1 MPYLKINVLA
11 LGYVI
16 PTIRTY
22 SGLSYTERTRK
33 RAAAEC
39 FLGAAALV
47 LLIIFSTK
55 QVHWFTK
62 NTIPPAILFKYF
74 VYLCTKLISME
85 EYLII
90 SNANFLLRVASEQ
103 IAYVC
108 SEGSYCNLRL
118 TNGDE
123 YTFSFNLVVFEK
135 KIVEQLAQTAH
146 FFARVGRNYIINSQH
161 IFSINLNTS
170 ELVLYNERFCEKF
183 TLHVSKEPLKQ
194 LKALLDNSIKS

>member
-1 MPYLKINVLA
+1 
-11 LGYVI
+11 
-16 PTIRTY
+16 
-22 SGLSYTERTRK
+22 
-33 RAAAEC
+33 
-39 FLGAAALV
+39 
-47 LLIIFSTK
+47 
-55 QVHWFTK
+55 
-62 NTIPPAILFKYF
+62 
-74 VYLCTKLISME
+74 ME

-123 YTFSFNLVVFEK
+123 YIFSFNLVVFEK

>member
-1 MPYLKINVLA
+1 MLIGVLSCYQHSPQNEAAGSQKTRYLQPY
-11 LGYVI
+11 
-16 PTIRTY
+16 
-22 SGLSYTERTRK
+22 
-33 RAAAEC
+33 
-39 FLGAAALV
+39 FLNI
-47 LLIIFSTK
+47 LLTFE
-55 QVHWFTK
+55 
-62 NTIPPAILFKYF
+62 
-74 VYLCTKLISME
+74 LISME
-85 EYLII
+85 EFLII

-135 KIVEQLAQTAH
+135 KIVKQLAQTAH

-170 ELVLYNERFCEKF
+170 ELVLYNERFSEKF

>member
-1 MPYLKINVLA
+1 MKI
-11 LGYVI
+11 
-16 PTIRTY
+16 
-22 SGLSYTERTRK
+22 
-33 RAAAEC
+33 
-39 FLGAAALV
+39 
-47 LLIIFSTK
+47 LLY
-55 QVHWFTK
+55 
-62 NTIPPAILFKYF
+62 AIL
-74 VYLCTKLISME
+74 T
-85 EYLII
+85 
-90 SNANFLLRVASEQ
+90 ANHFRFREKESDIFWYRQ
-103 IAYVC
+103 KPIY
-108 SEGSYCNLRL
+108 YCNLRL

-170 ELVLYNERFCEKF
+170 ELVLYNERFSEKF

>member
-1 MPYLKINVLA
+1 MPIGMQSCYQHSPQNESTGSQKTRYLQPYFWNIM
-11 LGYVI
+11 
-16 PTIRTY
+16 
-22 SGLSYTERTRK
+22 
-33 RAAAEC
+33 
-39 FLGAAALV
+39 
-47 LLIIFSTK
+47 LIFAP
-55 QVHWFTK
+55 
-62 NTIPPAILFKYF
+62 NLFN
-74 VYLCTKLISME
+74 ME

-161 IFSINLNTS
+161 IFSINLNTL
-170 ELVLYNERFCEKF
+170 ELVL
-183 TLHVSKEPLKQ
+183 
-194 LKALLDNSIKS
+194 

>member
-1 MPYLKINVLA
+1 MIIATTLA
-11 LGYVI
+11 HRG
-16 PTIRTY
+16 
-22 SGLSYTERTRK
+22 TE
-33 RAAAEC
+33 
-39 FLGAAALV
+39 
-47 LLIIFSTK
+47 LLPAFSTK
-55 QVHWFTK
+55 RIRRFTK
-62 NTIPPAILFKYF
+62 NILPPAILLKYYA
-74 VYLCTKLISME
+74 YLCTKLISME

-194 LKALLDNSIKS
+194 LKTLLDNSIKS

>member
-1 MPYLKINVLA
+1 MKFRNK
-11 LGYVI
+11 
-16 PTIRTY
+16 T
-22 SGLSYTERTRK
+22 
-33 RAAAEC
+33 C
-39 FLGAAALV
+39 FLVFYGLNTYF
-47 LLIIFSTK
+47 IKRI
-55 QVHWFTK
+55 HRFTK
-62 NTIPPAILFKYF
+62 NTLPPAILFKYF
-74 VYLCTKLISME
+74 AYLCTKLISME

-123 YTFSFNLVVFEK
+123 YTFSFNLVAFEK

>member
-1 MPYLKINVLA
+1 
-11 LGYVI
+11 
-16 PTIRTY
+16 
-22 SGLSYTERTRK
+22 
-33 RAAAEC
+33 
-39 FLGAAALV
+39 
-47 LLIIFSTK
+47 
-55 QVHWFTK
+55 
-62 NTIPPAILFKYF
+62 
-74 VYLCTKLISME
+74 ME

-170 ELVLYNERFCEKF
+170 ELILYNERFCEKF
-183 TLHVSKEPLKQ
+183 TIRKKLISWAKHRKQ
-194 LKALLDNSIKS
+194 DTQNLIYIKRYLE

>member
-1 MPYLKINVLA
+1 
-11 LGYVI
+11 
-16 PTIRTY
+16 
-22 SGLSYTERTRK
+22 
-33 RAAAEC
+33 
-39 FLGAAALV
+39 
-47 LLIIFSTK
+47 
-55 QVHWFTK
+55 
-62 NTIPPAILFKYF
+62 
-74 VYLCTKLISME
+74 ME

-123 YTFSFNLVVFEK
+123 YTFSFNLVAL
-135 KIVEQLAQTAH
+135 VEQLAQTAH
-146 FFARVGRNYIINSQH
+146 IFARVGRNYIINSQH

-170 ELVLYNERFCEKF
+170 ELVLYNERFSEKF

>member
-1 MPYLKINVLA
+1 MKFRNK
-11 LGYVI
+11 
-16 PTIRTY
+16 T
-22 SGLSYTERTRK
+22 
-33 RAAAEC
+33 C
-39 FLGAAALV
+39 FSLILWVKYV
-47 LLIIFSTK
+47 LLQNKAIGPQKTRYLQPYFL
-55 QVHWFTK
+55 
-62 NTIPPAILFKYF
+62 NILFIF
-74 VYLCTKLISME
+74 APNLSISME

>member
-1 MPYLKINVLA
+1 MGVSSCFSTFLNI
-11 LGYVI
+11 I
-16 PTIRTY
+16 
-22 SGLSYTERTRK
+22 YTDRK
-33 RAAAEC
+33 RKRGWDKDEIIIVVTTHAHKDAK
-39 FLGAAALV
+39 
-47 LLIIFSTK
+47 LLPESSTK
-55 QVHWFTK
+55 RIHWFTK
-62 NTIPPAILFKYF
+62 NTIPPTILLRYF
-74 VYLCTKLISME
+74 AYLCTKLISME

-170 ELVLYNERFCEKF
+170 ELVLYNEWFCEKF

>member
-1 MPYLKINVLA
+1 
-11 LGYVI
+11 
-16 PTIRTY
+16 
-22 SGLSYTERTRK
+22 
-33 RAAAEC
+33 
-39 FLGAAALV
+39 
-47 LLIIFSTK
+47 
-55 QVHWFTK
+55 
-62 NTIPPAILFKYF
+62 
-74 VYLCTKLISME
+74 ME

-170 ELVLYNERFCEKF
+170 ELVLYNERFSEKF
-183 TLHVSKEPLKQ
+183 TLHVSKDPLKQ